1 LAEDGNVVGG
11 KDRAALRRRLGEL
24 EAEVARLRRELDA
37 SRWDASR
44 CRAILESA
52 LDYAI
57 LTVDPAG
64 RVTSWNAGAAHLL
77 GWGED
82 EAQGMDSRLTFTPED
97 RASGAPEAEMA
108 QAAAEGRAED
118 ERWHLRKDG
127 TRFWGSGLLVPL
139 DGSAEPGFLKIMR
152 DRTERREGDERQGVL
167 LRELAHRVKNTLA
180 LILSMA
186 RQTGSRA
193 ADLVEFVG
201 AFEGRLQALATAH
214 DLLSA
219 SGWRSTSL
227 AALVDAA
234 LAPHRGRGGGGGGEP
249 IRAEVRDLP
258 LRPAAAQNLVL
269 ALHELATNAAR
280 HGALSAPGGRVEL
293 EVGPGGDDLVLTW
306 REVGGPA
313 AAAPSE
319 PGFGTL
325 LLEQLVAYQHGGR
338 IAFDWRPDGLVCTL
352 RLPLLEVVD
361 LAMARRGKSSSRRPP
376 PPPPPSGA

>member
-1 LAEDGNVVGG
+1 LAEDENVVGG
-11 KDRAALRRRLGEL
+11 KGRAAPRGRLGEL

-52 LDYAI
+52 RDYAI
-57 LTVDPAG
+57 LTVDSGG

-77 GWGED
+77 GWSEG

-97 RASGAPEAEMA
+97 RARAAPEAEMA

-201 AFEGRLQALATAH
+201 AFEGRLQALAAAH
-214 DLLSA
+214 DLLSE

-227 AALVDAA
+227 AALVEAA
-234 LAPHRGRGGGGGGEP
+234 LAPHQGRGGEP
-249 IRAEVRDLP
+249 IRVEARDLP
-258 LRPAAAQNLVL
+258 LRPAAAQNVVL
-269 ALHELATNAAR
+269 ALHELATNAAK
-280 HGALSAPGGRVEL
+280 HGALSTPGGRVEL
-293 EVGPGGDDLVLTW
+293 EIGPAGDDLVLTW
-306 REVGGPA
+306 REEGGPA
-313 AAAPSE
+313 VAPSSE
-319 PGFGTL
+319 PGFGTI
-325 LLEQLVAYQHGGR
+325 LLEQLVAYQHGGEVR
-338 IAFDWRPDGLVCTL
+338 FDWQPGGLVCTL

-361 LAMARRGKSSSRRPP
+361 LAMAPRGKSPPRRRP
-376 PPPPPSGA
+376 SGP

>member
-1 LAEDGNVVGG
+1 MAAGTAE
-11 KDRAALRRRLGEL
+11 RAPDERVAEL
-24 EAEVARLRRELDA
+24 EAEVARLRRELNA

-52 LDYAI
+52 KDYAI
-57 LTVDPAG
+57 FTVDPTG

-77 GWGED
+77 GWSEG
-82 EAQGMDSRLTFTPED
+82 EAQGMDSRLAFTPED
-97 RASGAPEAEMA
+97 RARGAPEAEMA

-127 TRFWGSGLLVPL
+127 SRFWGSGLLVPL

-152 DRTERREGDERQGVL
+152 DRTERREADDRQGVL

-193 ADLVEFVG
+193 ADLAEFIG
-201 AFEGRLQALATAH
+201 AFEGRLQALAAAH
-214 DLLSA
+214 DLLSD

-227 AALVDAA
+227 AALVEAA
-234 LAPHRGRGGGGGGEP
+234 LAPHRGRGGEP
-249 IRAEVRDLP
+249 IRIEARDLP

-269 ALHELATNAAR
+269 ALHELAANAAK
-280 HGALSAPGGRVEL
+280 HGALSVPGGQVEL
-293 EVGPGGDDLVLTW
+293 EIGPVGADLALTW
-306 REVGGPA
+306 REVGGLAVAP
-313 AAAPSE
+313 PSE

-325 LLEQLVAYQHGGR
+325 LLEQLVAYQHGGK
-338 IAFDWRPDGLVCTL
+338 IGFDWRSDGLVCTL

-361 LAMARRGKSSSRRPP
+361 LALARRGDTSPRPP
-376 PPPPPSGA
+376 PPAPADP